1 MKNEKKYKDIEL
13 RSNEVQEVMNHI
25 PSSILRYG
33 ITVLFIIVCLL
44 IIGSAFFNYPDTV
57 ETEFTLTT
65 QSPPA
70 YITAGSG
77 GRIESLYVR
86 NKQTVRKGE
95 ILGVIENIA
104 RMEELYYLREKTK
117 QWKASGS
124 QTEQIRSIFFS
135 RIPELGSVQAAYSAC
150 LLAWNN
156 YLQNMQK
163 SRIHETELI
172 NTVASLIT
180 SISEWEKNYL
190 LTAPTDGT
198 VAFMQLWEEKQQVEK
213 GETMFVIIPT
223 DALKPIGKV
232 LLPMDGIGKVK
243 IGQRAIIRLPAF
255 PEQEFGF
262 IEGKVV
268 SISPVP
274 DSEGRYILEISMPR
288 GLITN
293 YGKELPLIKTISG
306 TASIVTKEKT
316 LLSKLLNFKN
326 TE

>member
-1 MKNEKKYKDIEL
+1 
-13 RSNEVQEVMNHI
+13 
-25 PSSILRYG
+25 
-33 ITVLFIIVCLL
+33 
-44 IIGSAFFNYPDTV
+44 
-57 ETEFTLTT
+57 
-65 QSPPA
+65 
-70 YITAGSG
+70 
-77 GRIESLYVR
+77 
-86 NKQTVRKGE
+86 
-95 ILGVIENIA
+95 
-104 RMEELYYLREKTK
+104 
-117 QWKASGS
+117 
-124 QTEQIRSIFFS
+124 
-135 RIPELGSVQAAYSAC
+135 
-150 LLAWNN
+150 
-156 YLQNMQK
+156 MQK

-223 DALKPIGKV
+223 DALKPIGKA

>member
-104 RMEELYYLREKTK
+104 RTEELYYLREKTK

-223 DALKPIGKV
+223 DALKPIGKALLLWMV
-232 LLPMDGIGKVK
+232 L
-243 IGQRAIIRLPAF
+243 
-255 PEQEFGF
+255 
-262 IEGKVV
+262 
-268 SISPVP
+268 
-274 DSEGRYILEISMPR
+274 
-288 GLITN
+288 
-293 YGKELPLIKTISG
+293 
-306 TASIVTKEKT
+306 EK
-316 LLSKLLNFKN
+316 
-326 TE
+326 

>member
-1 MKNEKKYKDIEL
+1 MDNEKKYKNIEL

-33 ITVLFIIVCLL
+33 ITVLSVIVCVL
-44 IIGSAFFNYPDTV
+44 IIGSAFFYYPDTI

-70 YITAGSG
+70 YITAGSE
-77 GRIESLYVR
+77 GRIEHLYVH
-86 NKQTVRKGE
+86 NKQTVCKGD

-104 RMEELYYLREKTK
+104 RTEEMYYLREQIKL
-117 QWKASGS
+117 WKESGS
-124 QTEQIRSIFFS
+124 RTEQIGNIFFHK
-135 RIPELGSVQAAYSAC
+135 IPELGSVQPSYSAC

-156 YLQNMQK
+156 YLQHMQEN
-163 SRIHETELI
+163 RIYETELMNAI
-172 NTVASLIT
+172 AALVTA
-180 SISEWEKNYL
+180 ISEWEKNYL

-198 VAFMQLWEEKQQVEK
+198 VAFMQLWEEKQQVENK
-213 GETMFVIIPT
+213 ETMFVIIPA
-223 DALKPIGKV
+223 DAIKPVGKA
-232 LLPMDGIGKVK
+232 LLPMDGIGKVR

-262 IEGKVV
+262 IEGKVN

-274 DSEGRYILEISMPR
+274 DSEGRYILEISLPKGM
-288 GLITN
+288 ITN
-293 YGKELPLIKTISG
+293 YGKQLPLIKTISG

-316 LLSKLLNFKN
+316 LLSKLINLGK
-326 TE
+326 

>member
-104 RMEELYYLREKTK
+104 RTEELYYLREKTK

-223 DALKPIGKV
+223 DALKPIGKA

>member
-104 RMEELYYLREKTK
+104 RTEELYYLREKTK

-223 DALKPIGKV
+223 DALKPIGKA
-232 LLPMDGIGKVK
+232 LLP

-316 LLSKLLNFKN
+316 
-326 TE
+326 